1 MYPKESFGN
10 TPQQDAMTQYK
21 SRSETTGRL
30 VSRITVSSVKKKDE
44 FVLQLLDETITRTD
58 VLEVCLLVVAGICCH
73 CRVASGPCELV
84 LSHP

>member
-1 MYPKESFGN
+1 MSIAGYCITIPASSDYTVICTITGMYPKESFGN

-58 VLEVCLLVVAGICCH
+58 VPH
-73 CRVASGPCELV
+73 CD
-84 LSHP
+84 